1 MFAVVSWYNY
11 RKELSA
17 SFIKKFDIFEDA
29 RKYAYECALK
39 DKELYEN
46 SGPVITEDEI
56 TDNNGPGKS
65 GSPYAG
71 RTIVG
76 YGGRYSDGYST
87 EFYCVVNWFKGVE
100 NNWDSFDDQEFWE
113 EKYDSEWYPE
123 YEY

>member
-17 SFIKKFDIFEDA
+17 NFIKNFDNFEDA

-39 DKELYEN
+39 DKEKYGN
-46 SGPVITEDEI
+46 SGPIITEDEI
-56 TDNNGPGKS
+56 TDRNGPGKS
-65 GSPYAG
+65 GSPYAD

-87 EFYCVVNWFKGVE
+87 SFYCVVKWFNGVE
-100 NNWDSFDDQEFWE
+100 NDWDSFEDE
-113 EKYDSEWYPE
+113 EYWKKKYGDEWYPE
-123 YEY
+123 YFY